1 MAGFPTFPTGVTS
14 VMIDNLQEKGFQTEN
29 VLFRKKPINVIEQ
42 FLAAEIAP
50 LCSGEMLIFRNS
62 GKALSEK
69 EIADLDYSLV
79 LIKTDRFEIRQSV
92 FEGKHRLRLVFTYG
106 GNEYDLP
113 VMDVAFIIQS
123 KANPRCLSDVQ
134 GLFLILSLGIK
145 FNSLYYKLVA
155 GIIPV

>member
-62 GKALSEK
+62 GKALS
-69 EIADLDYSLV
+69 
-79 LIKTDRFEIRQSV
+79 
-92 FEGKHRLRLVFTYG
+92 
-106 GNEYDLP
+106 
-113 VMDVAFIIQS
+113 
-123 KANPRCLSDVQ
+123 
-134 GLFLILSLGIK
+134 LGIK